1 VEVSYIVEVSFI
13 GGGYLNS
20 RHLINTGTGMTSK
33 IGFQLRFSN
42 ILK

>member
-1 VEVSYIVEVSFI
+1 VEEAGVP
-13 GGGYLNS
+13 G
-20 RHLINTGTGMTSK
+20 NTGTGMTSK